1 MAVNTQGL
9 SLTQRLESLKQSIE
23 RGKTE
28 KARAEATLESLQR
41 QEAEIHAE
49 LAELGVSPGDLE
61 AEIQRVR
68 ETVEQGLAEAERLL
82 QG

>member
-1 MAVNTQGL
+1 MAINTQGL
-9 SLTQRLESLKQSIE
+9 SLTQRLESLKSNIE
-23 RGKTE
+23 KGKNE
-28 KARAEATLESLQR
+28 RARAEATLESLQR

-68 ETVEQGLAEAERLL
+68 ETVEQGLLEAERLL

>member
-68 ETVEQGLAEAERLL
+68 ETVEQGLLEAERLL

>member
-1 MAVNTQGL
+1 MAINTQGL
-9 SLTQRLESLKQSIE
+9 SLTQRLESLKNSIE
-23 RGKTE
+23 KGKTE
-28 KARAEATLESLQR
+28 RARAEATLESLQK

-49 LAELGVSPGDLE
+49 LAELGVSPENLE
-61 AEIQRVR
+61 AEIKRVR

>member
-49 LAELGVSPGDLE
+49 LAELGVLPENLE
-61 AEIQRVR
+61 AEIKRVR
-68 ETVEQGLAEAERLL
+68 ETVEQGLQEAERLL